1 MQSLGRPLPRPD
13 APRRDPAPSRWQY
26 RMQRLWLTPLFRMLF
41 RVGLPLLVVAGVTAA
56 VLQNDTR
63 RAAIAQSFADLRTKF
78 EQRPEFR
85 VSLLSVEGASRD
97 LTDAVRAKLALKLP
111 QSSFDLDMDALR
123 QKAESMDAV
132 ASAELRVRAGG
143 VLQVLVTE
151 RDPAAIWRTDAGL
164 VLLDASGHRVA
175 GLLARADRADLPLV
189 AGQGADAAMPEA
201 LVILDAVQPI
211 APRLRGLV
219 RMGERRWDLVLDRDQ
234 RILLPSENPVAAVE
248 RLLALDQAE
257 KLLDRDILSIDLRNQ
272 DRPALRLAPFALNE
286 LRKAQGRIPAAE
298 SNL

>member
-1 MQSLGRPLPRPD
+1 
-13 APRRDPAPSRWQY
+13 
-26 RMQRLWLTPLFRMLF
+26 MQRLWLTPLFRMLF

-201 LVILDAVQPI
+201 LAILDAVQPI

>member
-111 QSSFDLDMDALR
+111 QSSFDLDMNALQ

-132 ASAELRVRAGG
+132 AKAELRVRAGG
-143 VLQVLVTE
+143 VLQVVVTE

-164 VLLDASGHRVA
+164 VLLDATGHRVA

-201 LVILDAVQPI
+201 LAILDAAQPI
-211 APRLRGLV
+211 SARLRGLV

-234 RILLPSENPVAAVE
+234 RILLPSDHPVAAVE

>member
-1 MQSLGRPLPRPD
+1 
-13 APRRDPAPSRWQY
+13 
-26 RMQRLWLTPLFRMLF
+26 MQRLWLTPLFRMLF

-175 GLLARADRADLPLV
+175 GLLARADRADMPPV

-201 LVILDAVQPI
+201 LAILDAVQPI

>member
-1 MQSLGRPLPRPD
+1 MQSLGRPLPRSD

-26 RMQRLWLTPLFRMLF
+26 RMQRLWLTPLFRVLF
-41 RVGLPLLVVAGVTAA
+41 RVGLPLLVVGGISAA
-56 VLQNDTR
+56 VLQNDAR
-63 RAAIAQSFADLRTKF
+63 RAAIGQSFADLRTKF

-143 VLQVLVTE
+143 VLQVVVTE

-201 LVILDAVQPI
+201 LAILDAVQPV

-286 LRKAQGRIPAAE
+286 LRKAQGLVPAVE
-298 SNL
+298 SDL